1 MAEQL
6 PGLLAHK
13 CLHQVTSTGSKA
25 LLSSGSV
32 TAFTENDL
40 EHLQNIII
48 TLVHIGLLDGHWKS
62 CFGKAVLENHW
73 NKGKAGKKQ

>member
-1 MAEQL
+1 
-6 PGLLAHK
+6 
-13 CLHQVTSTGSKA
+13 
-25 LLSSGSV
+25 V